1 MIWKIDWKIEL
12 TSWNELKNIVYF
24 WQLSDQC
31 LVVYWWTHPTA
42 HTSVAAYAGRGVGQG
57 GQLAVAGTGTSLATT
72 SKPGGHLVIC
82 LDLAGNIRQWHN
94 IDGLLTFVTCF
105 MTSSWTFVMFNESD
119 ESVTWWSSV
128 MWRHLSSSV
137 AGTGGIVITNTW
149 WLFRYVS
156 HWSLSLYNIRLGAK
170 RVAWWYAPVIVNGQA
185 LKQSSDFDYV

>member
-1 MIWKIDWKIEL
+1 MTWKINWKIEL
-12 TSWNELKNIVYF
+12 ISWNGWRI
-24 WQLSDQC
+24 LSTFDN
-31 LVVYWWTHPTA
+31 WWTHPTA
-42 HTSVAAYAGRGVGQG
+42 QTSVAAYAGRGVGQG

-128 MWRHLSSSV
+128 MWRHLSSSASV

-170 RVAWWYAPVIVNGQA
+170 RVAWWYAPVIVKGQA